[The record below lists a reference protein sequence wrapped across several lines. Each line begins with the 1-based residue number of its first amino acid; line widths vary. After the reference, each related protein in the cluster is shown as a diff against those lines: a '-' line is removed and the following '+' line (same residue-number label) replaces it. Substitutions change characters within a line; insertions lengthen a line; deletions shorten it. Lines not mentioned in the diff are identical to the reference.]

1 MTPQIPLGSGF
12 GPRTTARELLGDRR
26 FDGLRVVITGG
37 SVGSGSRPLA
47 HSRAPV
53 RMSALARAR
62 RPPSRAHPP
71 EQRRDHGGAPL
82 ARRARFRIAARDQ
95 PPRPFPAHG
104 ALVAGARRRLT
115 ASPRPLRAFTRRG
128 QANPSP
134 SGRLDFRAKAGPPR
148 RSEQRAIFASTLYAK
163 CSGLVRPWSGI
174 QIPEVELLDEARDL
188 RRVPV
193 ERVGSV
199 GAARH
204 PVTWK
209 IQHQYAPTRQPRP
222 DLPPGAV

>member
-12 GPRTTARELLGDRR
+12 GPRTTAREVLGDRR

-71 EQRRDHGGAPL
+71 EQRKDHGGAPL

-115 ASPRPLRAFTRRG
+115 ALSSASSRLHSTR
-128 QANPSP
+128 
-134 SGRLDFRAKAGPPR
+134 
-148 RSEQRAIFASTLYAK
+148 
-163 CSGLVRPWSGI
+163 
-174 QIPEVELLDEARDL
+174 
-188 RRVPV
+188 
-193 ERVGSV
+193 
-199 GAARH
+199 
-204 PVTWK
+204 
-209 IQHQYAPTRQPRP
+209 
-222 DLPPGAV
+222 